1 MAHNHNKIILNLMIK
16 NESKIIERCIGRAL
30 EHVDAVSILD
40 TGSTD
45 NTVEICNTFLTASGK
60 PFKVSVE
67 PFKNFGYNRTV
78 SFKKVQELC
87 MELEWNATKTYAMT
101 VDADMIIKPSP
112 EFKNFEMKVP
122 GYTVIQQNG
131 SLKYHNNRFHQCA
144 YEWKCVGAT
153 HEYWS
158 GDPTEKIPYEI
169 FFIDDINDGGCKSDK
184 FERDVRLLTEDLKED
199 PKNGRTYFYLAQSYK
214 DSGNFDEAIKH
225 YKKRIEVGGWYEE
238 IWQSHYQ
245 IAKCYECL
253 KQPEEMEAWALKA
266 FKFHPHRAE
275 PIYFLLQYFKD
286 RYEHFKAYH
295 YYLKGKD
302 IPFPKNDVLFIE
314 YAIYDGLFEYE
325 NTILSCYVFNK
336 SRQDSLTS
344 MVSYINTKHHKI
356 DNVWDNI
363 QYYIEPLTS
372 STYKGEYSK
381 LFFPQIDEF
390 QVSSCS
396 VVPYKNKLI
405 MNTRYVNYS
414 IDSKGSYHMRSAD
427 GNVKTRNGVTSLN
440 TSYYPLDDVKM
451 MKEESYKTYPS
462 NIEGFEDVRLFVFK
476 DKLHFTASSKNIS
489 SDGKIVMT
497 LGDYDPENLKMSNI
511 SIINPPK
518 PSDCEKNW
526 IYIPYY
532 SLVGTEAAKNKMN
545 FIYGW
550 HPLQIGAVNT
560 SFDFKDTDE
569 DKSEDKSP
577 SDEIKLVQKLQI
589 HTTFETPRFFSRFR
603 GSSTICEYSGRLWCV
618 AHFVKYTT
626 PRVYLHSVVTFNRE
640 TMKPELYSLP
650 FVFRKHAIEYCL
662 GFHIKEGKMCF
673 IFSQND
679 NEPGFITIPISNL
692 QFLPIS

>member
-78 SFKKVQELC
+78 SFKKAQELC
-87 MELEWNATKTYAMT
+87 TELEWDATKTYAMT

-112 EFKNFEMKVP
+112 EFKDFELVVP

-158 GDPTEKIPYEI
+158 GDPTSKIPYEV
-169 FFIDDINDGGCKSDK
+169 FYIDDVNDGGCKSDK
-184 FERDVRLLTEDLKED
+184 FERDIRLLSEDLKED

-214 DSGNFDEAIKH
+214 DSGKFEQAIAH

-238 IWQSHYQ
+238 IWQAHYQ

-275 PIYFLLQYFKD
+275 PIFFLVQYFKD
-286 RYEHFKAYH
+286 RYEHFKAYQ

-314 YAIYDGLFEYE
+314 YSIYEGLFEYE

-336 SRQDSLTS
+336 SRQDTLTS
-344 MVSYINTKHHKI
+344 IISYINTKNHKI

-363 QYYIEPLTS
+363 QYYIEPLIS

-390 QVSSCS
+390 KVSSCS
-396 VVPYKNKLI
+396 IIPYKNKLI
-405 MNTRYVNYS
+405 MNTRYINYS
-414 IDSKGSYHMRSAD
+414 IDSRGHYHMRSAD
-427 GNVKTRNGVTSLN
+427 GHVKTRNGITHLN
-440 TSYYPLDDVKM
+440 SSYYPLEDIRM
-451 MKEESYKTYPS
+451 IKEDPYKTYPS
-462 NIEGFEDVRLFVFK
+462 NIEGLEDVRLFVHK
-476 DKLHFTASSKNIS
+476 DKLHFTASSKNITK
-489 SDGKIVMT
+489 DGKIVMT
-497 LGDYDPENLKMSNI
+497 LGDYDHENAKMSNI
-511 SIINPPK
+511 GVVQPPK

-526 IYIPYY
+526 IYVPEY
-532 SLVGTEAAKNKMN
+532 SLIGIEPAKNKMN

-550 HPLQIGAVNT
+550 HPFQIGAVNT
-560 SFDFKDTDE
+560 SFDIEETAD
-569 DKSEDKSP
+569 DKTPSE
-577 SDEIKLVQKLQI
+577 EIKIVQKLQI

-603 GSSTICEYSGRLWCV
+603 GSSNICEYSGRLWCV
-618 AHFVKYTT
+618 VHFVKYTT

-640 TMKPELYSLP
+640 TMKPDLYSLP

-662 GFHIKEGKMCF
+662 GFHIKEGNLCF

-679 NEPGFITIPISNL
+679 NEPGFITMPISNI